1 MQWFADYL
9 SEIQAQETKRE
20 DEARARG
27 EVYERMIDI
36 RLYLTSVSQRKV
48 SPLAACTAHAC
59 WIQALTHTCA
69 LQEDLSSILFHMGVK
84 AAVRANETVC
94 ALSAWCTS
102 DHMACC
108 VRTGRMC

>member
-20 DEARARG
+20 DEARERG

-48 SPLAACTAHAC
+48 RL
-59 WIQALTHTCA
+59 
-69 LQEDLSSILFHMGVK
+69 LQLLHV
-84 AAVRANETVC
+84 
-94 ALSAWCTS
+94 
-102 DHMACC
+102 
-108 VRTGRMC
+108 